1 MANNAPGKKDPIAM
15 RLSPAH
21 GWPRAVLVLRR
32 APARPLRAA
41 NDNRAEPTEA
51 DAVLAAALRLFAAN
65 GMGAARRAQELAE
78 DARAAGDTEA
88 FARWVEVCRALGP
101 PPPEQHTGA

>member
-1 MANNAPGKKDPIAM
+1 M

-21 GWPRAVLVLRR
+21 GWPRAVLALRS
-32 APARPLRAA
+32 APRRPLRPA

-65 GMGAARRAQELAE
+65 GMGAARRAEQLAV
-78 DARAAGDTEA
+78 DAREAGDMEA
-88 FARWVEVCRALGP
+88 FARWVEVCRTLDGRRARRFAGR
-101 PPPEQHTGA
+101 G